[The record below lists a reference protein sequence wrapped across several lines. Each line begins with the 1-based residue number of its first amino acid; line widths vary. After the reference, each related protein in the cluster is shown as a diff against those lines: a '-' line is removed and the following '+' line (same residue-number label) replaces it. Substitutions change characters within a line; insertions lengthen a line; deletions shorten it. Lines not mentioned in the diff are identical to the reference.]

1 MKARRKREKTRR
13 LAEMRAEEAAAVSTV
28 ASLPIENQNEPATG
42 SSFGGGCSGICGKT
56 TGLDDDVVMDAA
68 DADNESMVQEEGN
81 EEQADDSDEDENVDD
96 SDDADED
103 WSDDEDQYY
112 RANHDH
118 FTYRDFDSDDE
129 NDAQD
134 DDEMNSQ
141 SRRDWIRRQFARI
154 HVLRALASMEDGH
167 VTHVQ
172 F

>member
-1 MKARRKREKTRR
+1 
-13 LAEMRAEEAAAVSTV
+13 MRAEEAAAAVSTV
-28 ASLPIENQNEPATG
+28 ASLPIENQNELATR
-42 SSFGGGCSGICGKT
+42 SSSSGACTGICGGKS
-56 TGLDDDVVMDAA
+56 TGLDDDVVMDAS

-81 EEQADDSDEDENVDD
+81 EEEADDSDEDENLDD
-96 SDDADED
+96 SDDADDED
-103 WSDDEDQYY
+103 WSDGEDQYY